1 METPTATAAITRPNQ
16 RLRIV
21 FSPESGHEIPHDFLK
36 DGGIEPIPD
45 ELAFAL
51 GGDEVRRLE
60 HAEVVRHRRER
71 DRELLGDL
79 AGSAILLGQQ
89 LEDLAPRWVC
99 EGSEQRIVHV
109 ARYLYNYLNIA
120 SRGAACCARP
130 DPR

>member
-51 GGDEVRRLE
+51 RGDEIRRFE
-60 HAEVVRHRRER
+60 HAEVVRHRREGN
-71 DRELLGDL
+71 RELLGDL
-79 AGSAILLGQQ
+79 ARRSILLCEQ
-89 LEDLAPRWVC
+89 LEDLAPRRVG
-99 EGSEQRIVHV
+99 EGSEERVIHGVDIYTIV
-109 ARYLYNYLNIA
+109 
-120 SRGAACCARP
+120 
-130 DPR
+130 